1 MPQFIRAH
9 CTTVCDCWG
18 KEISAIHSRQPVCS
32 ATSQGAV
39 LAINLKGFT
48 MGAACV
54 HDRTCIGLRQR
65 LLLTAA
71 CGLGIL
77 ALGYPASAQTIGLN
91 QTVNVS
97 SLGSGATPNFQ
108 GGTLVVDKTGSY
120 ANNFVLGTATTTQIA
135 NMIDAHGNQGTFSG
149 IGSDAQ

>member
-1 MPQFIRAH
+1 MPQFVRAH
-9 CTTVCDCWG
+9 CSTVCDCWG

-39 LAINLKGFT
+39 LAIILKGIS
-48 MGAACV
+48 MGAARV
-54 HDRTCIGLRQR
+54 HDRTCTSLRRR

-97 SLGSGATPNFQ
+97 SIDSAAT
-108 GGTLVVDKTGSY
+108 
-120 ANNFVLGTATTTQIA
+120 
-135 NMIDAHGNQGTFSG
+135 
-149 IGSDAQ
+149 

>member
-1 MPQFIRAH
+1 MPQFLRARYS
-9 CTTVCDCWG
+9 TVCDCWDL
-18 KEISAIHSRQPVCS
+18 EISAIHSRQPVCS

-39 LAINLKGFT
+39 LAIILKGSS
-48 MGAACV
+48 MAAARV
-54 HDRTCIGLRQR
+54 HDRTCTSLRRR

-97 SLGSGATPNFQ
+97 TLGSGATPNFQ
-108 GGTLVVDKTGSY
+108 GGTLVVDKSGSY
-120 ANNFVLGTATTTQIA
+120 PNNFV
-135 NMIDAHGNQGTFSG
+135 
-149 IGSDAQ
+149 

>member
-1 MPQFIRAH
+1 
-9 CTTVCDCWG
+9 
-18 KEISAIHSRQPVCS
+18 
-32 ATSQGAV
+32 
-39 LAINLKGFT
+39 
-48 MGAACV
+48 MGAARV
-54 HDRTCIGLRQR
+54 HDRTCTSLRRR

-97 SLGSGATPNFQ
+97 TLGSGATPNFQ
-108 GGTLVVDKTGSY
+108 GGTLVVDKSGSY
-120 ANNFVLGTATTTQIA
+120 PNNFVLGTATTTQLA

-149 IGSDAQ
+149 IGACSRPCERR